1 MKALKVFSIITIIM
15 QLIIYIG
22 IIITSFVGGVV
33 TNAGF
38 ADFFH
43 SIAILT
49 FAIVLV
55 PIAIILSV
63 ISILV
68 LSALN
73 DKNAIRFK
81 SIVMVLYLLLGIGIA
96 FLSKWLYSTI
106 LPALIYFAIFFFP
119 SILYLHIYIRKNK
132 VDIKR

>member
-33 TNAGF
+33 TNVGF

-55 PIAIILSV
+55 PITIILSV

-96 FLSKWLYSTI
+96 FLLKWLYSAI